1 MSHPR
6 IGGAQF
12 GCRAERP
19 VDSRFRMA
27 AIGNGSALLR
37 RSRPQRQ
44 TQETDEDRQYG
55 EATGKPRHFASPLL
69 ILARIAHMGLATV
82 PIVIGATGLDPT
94 EPHLACHR
102 RLCEARLTIRLR
114 KEARGPASAKN
125 EFAADS
131 PVEGHGFELPVPRER
146 WAVRISLPLVC
157 QMRSI
162 KRGHSSGSASR
173 VSQ

>member
-114 KEARGPASAKN
+114 KEARGPASALKQQCATSKPCASITQ
-125 EFAADS
+125 AA
-131 PVEGHGFELPVPRER
+131 
-146 WAVRISLPLVC
+146 
-157 QMRSI
+157 
-162 KRGHSSGSASR
+162 SASAPIGSYNFSWR
-173 VSQ
+173 